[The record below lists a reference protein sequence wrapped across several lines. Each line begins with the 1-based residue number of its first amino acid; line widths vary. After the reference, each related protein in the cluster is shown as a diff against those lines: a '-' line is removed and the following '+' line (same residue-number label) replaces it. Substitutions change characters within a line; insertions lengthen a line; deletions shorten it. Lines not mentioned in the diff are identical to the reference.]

1 MHPTVRAI
9 PKVMPS
15 IICWLS
21 EASSFPFLFLL
32 LLLLLAWIMQP
43 SCKWQTGLC
52 GPYQHLVVLPS
63 DTATS
68 LVPVA
73 VAVVVVVVV
82 ESRSNSATS
91 LQLCGPSWGR
101 LMREMCV
108 TQRQLSN
115 DKRIEA
121 SAGSWR
127 RAHAQALYSELNQM
141 ELPAQLFSHEPNY
154 TGCMRSC
161 SCSCAPSSAT
171 LLIKKFVRAVRKRGR
186 ERGRGRQG

>member
-1 MHPTVRAI
+1 
-9 PKVMPS
+9 
-15 IICWLS
+15 
-21 EASSFPFLFLL
+21 
-32 LLLLLAWIMQP
+32 MQP

-68 LVPVA
+68 LVP
-73 VAVVVVVVV
+73 VVVVV

-121 SAGSWR
+121 SASSWR

-171 LLIKKFVRAVRKRGR
+171 LLIKKFVRAVRKRERWGER
-186 ERGRGRQG
+186 ERETGLKVS

>member
-1 MHPTVRAI
+1 
-9 PKVMPS
+9 
-15 IICWLS
+15 
-21 EASSFPFLFLL
+21 
-32 LLLLLAWIMQP
+32 MQP

-121 SAGSWR
+121 SASSWR

-161 SCSCAPSSAT
+161 CCSCSCSCAPGSAT
-171 LLIKKFVRAVRKRGR
+171 LLIKKFVRAVRKRERWR
-186 ERGRGRQG
+186 ERGRQG